1 MYAYVGEDTKTMVA
15 VAAGD
20 TTGTLFDWI
29 KFANVVEDQNLETK
43 TLNVVVNAYGIQ
55 TTNINDVKD
64 ALDGNN
70 ADGKVAPQDVWD
82 VLETQNPSLEVTV
95 DEAVN
100 TDIKK

>member
-1 MYAYVGEDTKTMVA
+1 MS
-15 VAAGD
+15 
-20 TTGTLFDWI
+20 
-29 KFANVVEDQNLETK
+29 
-43 TLNVVVNAYGIQ
+43 
-55 TTNINDVKD
+55 NINRKD
-64 ALDGNN
+64 SRLIPKILLSKPIECEEKHLPIHPYVFGVWLGDGNN